1 MEILSAVVSGFASK
15 FAEVFL
21 GPIRREI
28 SYVFNY
34 QSNVEELRTL
44 DKELAYKREMV
55 EQPVIQAR
63 RQGDE
68 IYKGVEDWLNNV
80 DDFTEDVVKSIT
92 GGEDEAKKRCF
103 KGLCPNLIKRYSLGK
118 KAVTAAKEGA
128 DLLGMGNFGTVS
140 FRPTVER
147 TTPVS
152 YTAYEQF
159 DSRMKIFQN
168 IMEVLKDTNV
178 GMIGVYGVNG
188 VGKTTLVKQIAMQV
202 IEDKLFDK
210 VVFVEVTQTP
220 DLQTIQNKLSS
231 DLELEFKQNEN
242 VFQRAEKLRQRLK
255 NVKRVLVILDNIW
268 KLLNLNAVGIPFGDV
283 KKERNDDR
291 SRCTV
296 LLTSRNRDVLCNDMN
311 SQKIFLIEVLSYE
324 EAWCLFEKIVGDS
337 AKASDFRV
345 IADEIVRRCGGL
357 PVAIKTIANA
367 LKNKRLYVWNDS
379 LERLRNSTSR
389 QIHGM
394 EENVYSSIEL
404 SYSFLKS
411 EEEKS
416 MFRLCA
422 LRKDGSPIP
431 IDDLMRYGIGL
442 GLFSNVRTSEAARN
456 RVYTLVDNLKASSLL
471 LDGDKDEVKL
481 HDIIYA
487 VAVSIARDEFMFN
500 IQSKDELKDKTQ
512 KDSIA
517 ISLPN
522 RDIDELPERLEC
534 PKLSLF
540 LLFAKYDSSL
550 KIPDLFFE
558 GMNELRVVHFTR
570 TCFLS
575 LPSSL
580 VCLISLRTLSLEGC
594 QVGDVAIVGQLK
606 KLEILSFRNSD
617 IQQLP
622 REIGQLVQLRQLD
635 LRNCRR
641 LQAIAPNVISKLSRL
656 EELYMGDSF
665 SQWEKVEGGSNA
677 SLVELKGLSKLT
689 TLEIHIRDARI
700 MPQDLISMKLE
711 IFRMF
716 IGNVVDWY
724 HKFERSRLVK
734 LDKLEK
740 NILLGQGMKMFLK
753 RTEDLY
759 LHDLKGFQN
768 VVHELDD
775 GEVFSEL
782 KHLHV
787 EHSYEIL
794 HIVSSI
800 GQVCC
805 KVFPLLESLS
815 LCRLFNLEK
824 ICHNR
829 LHEDESFSNLRIIKV
844 GECDKLR
851 HLFSFSMA
859 KNLLQLQ
866 KISVFDCKSLE
877 IIVGL
882 DMEKQRTTLGF
893 NGITTKD
900 DPDEKVI
907 FPSLEELDLYSLI
920 TIEKLW
926 PKQFQGMSSCQ
937 NLTKHLEICYC
948 WSMEGVV
955 ETDSTESRRDEGR
968 LIEIVFPKLL
978 YLRLIDL
985 PKLMGFSMGIHS
997 VEFPSLLELQIDDCP
1012 NMKRFISIS
1021 SSQDNIHTNPQP
1033 LFDEKVGTP
1042 NLMTLRVSYCHN
1054 IEEIIR
1060 HVGEDVKENRITFNQ
1075 LKNLELDDLP
1085 SLTSF
1090 CLGNCTLEFPS
1101 LERVFVRN
1109 CRNMKTFSEGV
1120 VCAPKLKKVQ
1130 VTKKEQEEDE
1140 WCSCWEGNLNSTIQ
1154 KLFVVGFH
1162 DIKDLKLSQ
1171 FPHLKEIWH
1180 GQALNV
1186 SIFSNLRSLG
1196 VDNCTN
1202 MSSAIPANL
1211 LRCLNNL
1218 ERLKVRNCDSLEEVF
1233 HLEDVNADE
1242 HFGPLFP
1249 KLYEL
1254 ELIDLP
1260 KLKRFCNF
1268 KWNIIELLSLSSLW
1282 IENCPN
1288 METFIS
1294 NSTSINLAESMEPQE
1309 MTSADVQ
1316 PLFDEKVAL
1325 PILRQ
1330 LTIIC
1335 MDNLKIWQEKLT
1347 LDSFCNLYY
1356 LRIENC
1362 NKLSNIFPWSMLE
1375 RLQNLDDLRVV
1386 CCDSVQEIFELRA
1399 LNGWDT
1405 HNRTTTQLPETI
1417 PSFVFPQLTFL
1428 ILRGLPRLKS
1438 FYPGVHISEWPVL
1451 KKLVVW
1457 ECAEVELL
1465 ASEFFGLQETPANS
1479 QHDINVPQPLFSI
1492 YKIGFRCL
1500 EDLELSTLP
1509 KLLHLWKGKSKLS
1522 HVFQNLTTLDVSICD
1537 GLINLVTLAAAESL
1551 VKLARMKIAA
1561 CGKMEKV
1568 IQQVGAE
1575 VVEEDSIATFN
1586 QLQYLGI
1593 DCLPSLTCFCF
1604 GRSKNKL
1611 EFPSLEQ
1618 VVVRECPNMEMFSQG
1633 ILETPTLHK
1642 LLIGVPEE
1650 QDDSDDDDDDQK
1662 ETEDNFSRKRVLK
1675 TPKLSKVLH
1684 WEGNLNSIPQ
1694 QFFKDIVRIN

>member
-15 FAEVFL
+15 FAEVIL

-68 IYKGVEDWLNNV
+68 IYKRVEDWLNNV

-118 KAVTAAKEGA
+118 KAVKAAKEGA
-128 DLLGMGNFGTVS
+128 DLLGTGNFGTVS

-268 KLLNLNAVGIPFGDV
+268 KLLNLDAVGIPFGDV

-311 SQKIFLIEVLSYE
+311 SQKFFLIEVLSYE

-500 IQSKDELKDKTQ
+500 IQSKDELKDKIQ

-540 LLFAKYDSSL
+540 LLFAKYDNSL

-580 VCLISLRTLSLEGC
+580 VCLINLRTLSLEGC

-622 REIGQLVQLRQLD
+622 REIGQLVQLRLLD

-859 KNLLQLQ
+859 KNLLRLQ
-866 KISVFDCKSLE
+866 KIR
-877 IIVGL
+877 L

-900 DPDEKVI
+900 DPDEK
-907 FPSLEELDLYSLI
+907 
-920 TIEKLW
+920 
-926 PKQFQGMSSCQ
+926 
-937 NLTKHLEICYC
+937 HLEICYC

-955 ETDSTESRRDEGR
+955 ETNSTESRRDEGR

-985 PKLMGFSMGIHS
+985 PKLMGFSIGIHS

-1021 SSQDNIHTNPQP
+1021 SSQDNIHANPQP

-1120 VCAPKLKKVQ
+1120 V
-1130 VTKKEQEEDE
+1130 
-1140 WCSCWEGNLNSTIQ
+1140 
-1154 KLFVVGFH
+1154 GFH

-1233 HLEDVNADE
+1233 HLEDVNAGE

-1268 KWNIIELLSLSSLW
+1268 TWNIIELLSLSSLW

-1294 NSTSINLAESMEPQE
+1294 NSTSINLAENMEPQE

-1522 HVFQNLTTLDVSICD
+1522 QVFQNLTTLDVSICD

-1675 TPKLSKVLH
+1675 TPKLRKVLH

>member
-877 IIVGL
+877 IIVG
-882 DMEKQRTTLGF
+882 K
-893 NGITTKD
+893 
-900 DPDEKVI
+900 
-907 FPSLEELDLYSLI
+907 
-920 TIEKLW
+920 
-926 PKQFQGMSSCQ
+926 C
-937 NLTKHLEICYC
+937 
-948 WSMEGVV
+948 
-955 ETDSTESRRDEGR
+955 
-968 LIEIVFPKLL
+968 
-978 YLRLIDL
+978 
-985 PKLMGFSMGIHS
+985 
-997 VEFPSLLELQIDDCP
+997 
-1012 NMKRFISIS
+1012 
-1021 SSQDNIHTNPQP
+1021 
-1033 LFDEKVGTP
+1033 
-1042 NLMTLRVSYCHN
+1042 
-1054 IEEIIR
+1054 
-1060 HVGEDVKENRITFNQ
+1060 
-1075 LKNLELDDLP
+1075 
-1085 SLTSF
+1085 
-1090 CLGNCTLEFPS
+1090 
-1101 LERVFVRN
+1101 
-1109 CRNMKTFSEGV
+1109 
-1120 VCAPKLKKVQ
+1120 
-1130 VTKKEQEEDE
+1130 
-1140 WCSCWEGNLNSTIQ
+1140 
-1154 KLFVVGFH
+1154 
-1162 DIKDLKLSQ
+1162 
-1171 FPHLKEIWH
+1171 
-1180 GQALNV
+1180 
-1186 SIFSNLRSLG
+1186 
-1196 VDNCTN
+1196 
-1202 MSSAIPANL
+1202 
-1211 LRCLNNL
+1211 
-1218 ERLKVRNCDSLEEVF
+1218 
-1233 HLEDVNADE
+1233 
-1242 HFGPLFP
+1242 
-1249 KLYEL
+1249 
-1254 ELIDLP
+1254 
-1260 KLKRFCNF
+1260 
-1268 KWNIIELLSLSSLW
+1268 
-1282 IENCPN
+1282 
-1288 METFIS
+1288 
-1294 NSTSINLAESMEPQE
+1294 
-1309 MTSADVQ
+1309 
-1316 PLFDEKVAL
+1316 
-1325 PILRQ
+1325 
-1330 LTIIC
+1330 
-1335 MDNLKIWQEKLT
+1335 
-1347 LDSFCNLYY
+1347 
-1356 LRIENC
+1356 
-1362 NKLSNIFPWSMLE
+1362 
-1375 RLQNLDDLRVV
+1375 
-1386 CCDSVQEIFELRA
+1386 
-1399 LNGWDT
+1399 
-1405 HNRTTTQLPETI
+1405 
-1417 PSFVFPQLTFL
+1417 
-1428 ILRGLPRLKS
+1428 
-1438 FYPGVHISEWPVL
+1438 
-1451 KKLVVW
+1451 
-1457 ECAEVELL
+1457 
-1465 ASEFFGLQETPANS
+1465 
-1479 QHDINVPQPLFSI
+1479 
-1492 YKIGFRCL
+1492 
-1500 EDLELSTLP
+1500 
-1509 KLLHLWKGKSKLS
+1509 
-1522 HVFQNLTTLDVSICD
+1522 
-1537 GLINLVTLAAAESL
+1537 
-1551 VKLARMKIAA
+1551 
-1561 CGKMEKV
+1561 
-1568 IQQVGAE
+1568 
-1575 VVEEDSIATFN
+1575 
-1586 QLQYLGI
+1586 
-1593 DCLPSLTCFCF
+1593 
-1604 GRSKNKL
+1604 
-1611 EFPSLEQ
+1611 
-1618 VVVRECPNMEMFSQG
+1618 
-1633 ILETPTLHK
+1633 
-1642 LLIGVPEE
+1642 
-1650 QDDSDDDDDDQK
+1650 
-1662 ETEDNFSRKRVLK
+1662 
-1675 TPKLSKVLH
+1675 
-1684 WEGNLNSIPQ
+1684 
-1694 QFFKDIVRIN
+1694 

>member
-15 FAEVFL
+15 FAEVIL

-68 IYKGVEDWLNNV
+68 IYKRVEDWLNNV

-118 KAVTAAKEGA
+118 KAVKAAKEGA
-128 DLLGMGNFGTVS
+128 DLLGTGNFGTVS

-268 KLLNLNAVGIPFGDV
+268 KLLNLDAVGIPFGDV

-311 SQKIFLIEVLSYE
+311 SQKFFLIEVLSYE

-500 IQSKDELKDKTQ
+500 IQSKDELKDKIQ

-540 LLFAKYDSSL
+540 LLFAKYDNSL

-580 VCLISLRTLSLEGC
+580 VCLINLRTLSLEGC

-622 REIGQLVQLRQLD
+622 REIGQLVQLRLLD

-859 KNLLQLQ
+859 KNLLRLQ

-900 DPDEKVI
+900 DPDEK
-907 FPSLEELDLYSLI
+907 
-920 TIEKLW
+920 
-926 PKQFQGMSSCQ
+926 
-937 NLTKHLEICYC
+937 HLEICYC

-955 ETDSTESRRDEGR
+955 ETNSTESRRDEGR

-985 PKLMGFSMGIHS
+985 PKLMGFSIGIHS

-1021 SSQDNIHTNPQP
+1021 SSQDNIHANPQP

-1120 VCAPKLKKVQ
+1120 V
-1130 VTKKEQEEDE
+1130 
-1140 WCSCWEGNLNSTIQ
+1140 
-1154 KLFVVGFH
+1154 GFH

-1233 HLEDVNADE
+1233 HLEDVNAGE

-1268 KWNIIELLSLSSLW
+1268 TWNIIELLSLSSLW

-1294 NSTSINLAESMEPQE
+1294 NSTSINLAENMEPQE

-1522 HVFQNLTTLDVSICD
+1522 QVFQNLTTLDVSICD

-1675 TPKLSKVLH
+1675 TPKLRKVLH